1 MRNFKTHFKQ
11 YGNIALQII
20 NHKKHKVFQEE

>member
-1 MRNFKTHFKQ
+1 MRNLKTHFKQ
-11 YGNIALQII
+11 YGNIAYQTP